1 MIRLLRTPL
10 SRGPGRLLV
19 GGLALVLAPSAGWAA
34 GDLEAGKVK
43 AKACAVCHGIDG
55 IAKRPDAP
63 NLAGQNDFYLAGQL
77 RNYRSGKRIHAEMG
91 IIAKD
96 LSDQDIED
104 LVRYYAAIE
113 ITVTLPE

>member
-43 AKACAVCHGIDG
+43 AKACAVCHGI
-55 IAKRPDAP
+55 AA
-63 NLAGQNDFYLAGQL
+63 
-77 RNYRSGKRIHAEMG
+77 
-91 IIAKD
+91 
-96 LSDQDIED
+96 DITA
-104 LVRYYAAIE
+104 RCRAQFF
-113 ITVTLPE
+113 TR